1 VPDNCHGTF
10 PHILCS
16 VVLKPHLVAWKP
28 GEYFCHVSRACMLR
42 QSKQGTMC
50 LPPFWY
56 VWPCSRTSEPVNL
69 HVALYTWVRFLWTE
83 MCCLSGGNG
92 ISSEY
97 VRQELRA
104 VVGARTQQQ
113 SASGGGGAQS
123 QGVRQQLQLG
133 QQVSPTDLDSL
144 GSLAFEIPTSG
155 EWWLCGNCGIFMDL
169 R

>member
-1 VPDNCHGTF
+1 
-10 PHILCS
+10 
-16 VVLKPHLVAWKP
+16 
-28 GEYFCHVSRACMLR
+28 
-42 QSKQGTMC
+42 
-50 LPPFWY
+50 
-56 VWPCSRTSEPVNL
+56 
-69 HVALYTWVRFLWTE
+69 
-83 MCCLSGGNG
+83 MCCLSGGNNG

-113 SASGGGGAQS
+113 SASGGSGAQS

-155 EWWLCGNCGIFMDL
+155 E
-169 R
+169 